1 MVQHYL
7 AVRDRIHD
15 GPFYT
20 IMNDGRTTS
29 IKRKASDEAPTE
41 IELFNAFSDNQTW
54 TSRYMKR
61 HRRMPKLDERPYA
74 LEFFPSELHKIMGIN
89 ISTKKRALAVDIT
102 VKKNLFDKKLDSLL
116 KDAEDAQARAEEA
129 EEEEEEPE
137 ADPELEEKEDEDD
150 EDNDD
155 DNSSVA
161 SDDSEDS
168 DDDYNA
174 EQYFD
179 NGEDDDLD
187 DDPYENT
194 YD

>member
-15 GPFYT
+15 GPYYT
-20 IMNDGRTTS
+20 IMNDGRKTS
-29 IKRKASDEAPTE
+29 IKRKASDSAPTE
-41 IELFNAFSDNQTW
+41 VELFNAFSDNQTW

-61 HRRMPKLDERPYA
+61 RRRMPKLDERPYA
-74 LEFFPSELHKIMGIN
+74 LEFFPPELHKIMGIN
-89 ISTKKRALAVDIT
+89 VSTKKRVLAVDIT

-116 KDAEDAQARAEEA
+116 KDAEDAQARAEED
-129 EEEEEEPE
+129 EEDEEEPE
-137 ADPELEEKEDEDD
+137 VEPELEEKEEADD
-150 EDNDD
+150 DDD

-179 NGEDDDLD
+179 NGENDDVDDDNPD
-187 DDPYENT
+187 GT
-194 YD
+194 YDQ